1 MEEIFDGISIKA
13 DFEAQVTAAL
23 MIQSNALIPFKL
35 AARLCGIPR
44 REIYRRIVLG
54 TFPRPKKLSQRGKYS
69 REAFYLNDLHEWIKN
84 PHTYQQGQ

>member
-13 DFEAQVTAAL
+13 EFEVQVTAAL

-35 AARLCGIPR
+35 AARLCGISQQ
-44 REIYRRIVLG
+44 EIYRRIARG
-54 TFPRPKKLSQRGKYS
+54 TFPKPKKLSQRGKYI
-69 REAFYLNDLHEWIKN
+69 REAFYLNDLHEWIKS